1 MLMVLASC
9 SRGDVIRLAGVERR
23 NALFARGVA
32 TSEQLAQYLL
42 NHWDIAALPGTAFG
56 EQPQALRLRLAT
68 SMLYTPAEAKTENER
83 EAILWA
89 MLSQAEKW
97 EDGGQVNEI
106 ALEMPALAQAEARLR
121 EFIGSLG

>member
-1 MLMVLASC
+1 MRCSHAAS
-9 SRGDVIRLAGVERR
+9 
-23 NALFARGVA
+23 
-32 TSEQLAQYLL
+32 
-42 NHWDIAALPGTAFG
+42 P
-56 EQPQALRLRLAT
+56 P
-68 SMLYTPAEAKTENER
+68 ENER

>member
-1 MLMVLASC
+1 
-9 SRGDVIRLAGVERR
+9 
-23 NALFARGVA
+23 
-32 TSEQLAQYLL
+32 
-42 NHWDIAALPGTAFG
+42 
-56 EQPQALRLRLAT
+56 
-68 SMLYTPAEAKTENER
+68 
-83 EAILWA
+83 